1 VSTVLIPSD
10 NEKDLKDLPA
20 VIKKALKIV
29 LVEHMDEVLAH
40 ALAVAD
46 PASFLKDG
54 FHEIDDIYE
63 VPGGPKATEIAHPAG
78 VN

>member
-1 VSTVLIPSD
+1 MIVPKE
-10 NEKDLKDLPA
+10 NEKDLKDLPGP
-20 VIKKALKIV
+20 IKKSLQII

-46 PASFLKDG
+46 PSAFLQAGVHDLD
-54 FHEIDDIYE
+54 EIYE
-63 VPGGPKATEIAHPAG
+63 VPHSSSGAPTDVPHPAG